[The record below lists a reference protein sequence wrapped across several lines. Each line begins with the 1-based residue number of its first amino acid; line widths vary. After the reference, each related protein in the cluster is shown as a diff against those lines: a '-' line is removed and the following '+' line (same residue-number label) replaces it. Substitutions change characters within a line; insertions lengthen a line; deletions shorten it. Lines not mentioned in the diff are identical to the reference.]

1 MTIKLLRHTIFIIA
15 LPILASCS
23 MTKGLPEDD
32 QLFTGLKKTI
42 WTDAPEESPYQD
54 HLEATMDE
62 VEAALA
68 TEPNGSLFGSS
79 HYTVPWSWHL
89 WVYNKYSGKNSKFA
103 KWMTKSF
110 GKPPVLM
117 SKVNPTLR
125 ASVAR
130 SVLQNNGY
138 FRGNVTYE
146 LFPQKNPKK
155 CKIGYT
161 VTFDSLYTIDAMQYV
176 NFPREMQALIDSTS
190 EDRAIR
196 SNDPFSVNALDAER
210 NRVSLLFRNNG
221 YYYYNTNY
229 ASYLADTFAVDNKAS
244 LRFQMAEGLP
254 PEALHKWYIGNIDI
268 LFRRSMAEQL
278 TDSIKRRHLTIHYS
292 GKKSPIRP
300 SVILK
305 DMRLRPRQ
313 EYSYDKLQESASLI
327 NSNGVFSNTDFRFT
341 PRPNTDTLDLRL
353 SCTFDK
359 PYDFY
364 IEGNAIGRTNGRYGP
379 MLKVG
384 ITKRNTFRAAEKLD
398 INLHGSYDFSMNDK
412 SRESNYQVGADVSLE
427 FPRLIIPFYDP
438 FRIRIKRDENGR
450 IIRRRRFFAT
460 PTTLAKISADVISR
474 PDYYRMTVVSGEWT
488 YSWQRTATS
497 RHEFSPLTVKYQF
510 KNTVTA
516 KFDSLV
522 QENPYLNR
530 TMGDYFIPKMRYT
543 YIYTSPTTLRHP
555 IRWEA
560 TIEESAN
567 LLSLAGVIFGKDWNA
582 RDKRLF
588 NNPYAQF
595 LKFES
600 DFTKTWS
607 VGDASSLVGHVNTSV
622 VWSYGNN
629 MEAPYSE
636 EYYVGGANSIRA
648 FAVRDIGPGA
658 FSDRGASGKQWK
670 QWFYLMRNGDLKFV
684 ANLEYRMPLF
694 GNMKGAVFLDA
705 GNVWRLKKPDDYDS
719 FDADYKEWLDDM
731 FFKPS
736 RFLNDIALGT
746 GLGLRYDMGFLVV
759 RVDWGIALHL
769 PCNNGISKYFFNVE
783 RFRDLHTLHFAIG
796 YPF

>member
-1 MTIKLLRHTIFIIA
+1 MSWKQPLLQNRTVHSSA
-15 LPILASCS
+15 
-23 MTKGLPEDD
+23 
-32 QLFTGLKKTI
+32 
-42 WTDAPEESPYQD
+42 
-54 HLEATMDE
+54 
-62 VEAALA
+62 VAA
-68 TEPNGSLFGSS
+68 
-79 HYTVPWSWHL
+79 YTVPWSWHL

-190 EDRAIR
+190 EDRTIH
-196 SNDPFSVNALDAER
+196 SNDPFSLNALNAER

-229 ASYLADTFAVDNKAS
+229 ASYLADTFAVSNKAN

-268 LFRRSMAEQL
+268 LFRKSFADQL
-278 TDSIKRRHLTIHYS
+278 TDSIKRRHLTIHFS

-341 PRPNTDTLDLRL
+341 PRPDTDTLDLRL

-412 SRESNYQVGADVSLE
+412 SRESNYQIGADVSLE
-427 FPRLIIPFYDP
+427 FPRLLIPFYDP
-438 FRIRIKRDENGR
+438 TRIRRDKNGR
-450 IIRRRRFFAT
+450 LIRRRRFYAT
-460 PTTLAKISADVISR
+460 PTTLAKVSADIISR

-488 YSWQRTATS
+488 YSWQKTETR
-497 RHEFSPLTVKYQF
+497 RHELSPLTVKYQF

-607 VGDASSLVGHVNTSV
+607 VGDESKLVGHVNTSV

-636 EYYVGGANSIRA
+636 EFYVGGANSIRA

-705 GNVWRLKKPDDYDS
+705 GNVWRLRALSRTITICTYPGRLS
-719 FDADYKEWLDDM
+719 YKEWLDDM

-769 PCNNGISKYFFNVE
+769 PCNNGISRYFFNVE

>member
-1 MTIKLLRHTIFIIA
+1 
-15 LPILASCS
+15 

-32 QLFTGLKKTI
+32 QLFTGLKKTV
-42 WTDAPEESPYQD
+42 WADLPEEDPYQE
-54 HLEATMDE
+54 HLETTMDE

-79 HYTVPWSWHL
+79 RVTVPWSWHL
-89 WVYNKYSGKNSKFA
+89 WVYNKYSGKSSKFA

-138 FRGNVTYE
+138 FRGNVTFE
-146 LFPQKNPKK
+146 TFPQKNPKK

-161 VTFDSLYTIDAMQYV
+161 VTFDSLYTIDSMQYV
-176 NFPREMQALIDSTS
+176 NFPKEMQALIDSTS
-190 EDRAIR
+190 EEQAIR
-196 SNDPFSVNALDAER
+196 PNDPFSLNALDAER

-229 ASYLADTFAVDNKAS
+229 ASYLADTFAVENKAD
-244 LRFQMAEGLP
+244 LRFQLAEGLP

-278 TDSIKRRHLTIHYS
+278 TDSIKRRHLTIHFR

-300 SVILK
+300 SVVLR
-305 DMRLRPRQ
+305 DMRLRSRQ

-327 NSNGVFSNTDFRFT
+327 NSTGVFSNTDFRFT

-384 ITKRNTFRAAEKLD
+384 ITKRNTFRAAELLD
-398 INLHGSYDFSMNDK
+398 INLHGSYDFSLSDK
-412 SRESNYQVGADVSLE
+412 SRESNYQIGADVSLE

-438 FRIRIKRDENGR
+438 TRIRRDKNGR
-450 IIRRRRFFAT
+450 IIRRRRFYT
-460 PTTLAKISADVISR
+460 SPTTLAKISADIISR
-474 PDYYRMTVVSGEWT
+474 PEYYKMNVVSGEWT
-488 YSWQRTATS
+488 YRWQKTETS
-497 RHEFSPLTVKYQF
+497 RHEFSPLTVQYQF

-522 QENPYLNR
+522 RENPYLDR
-530 TMGDYFIPKMRYT
+530 TMDNYFIPKMRYT
-543 YIYTSPTTLRHP
+543 YTYTSPSTLRNP
-555 IRWEA
+555 IRWE
-560 TIEESAN
+560 TTVQESGN
-567 LLSLAGVIFGKDWNA
+567 LLSLAGVICGKDWNG

-595 LKFES
+595 LKLET
-600 DFTKTWS
+600 DFTKTWAM
-607 VGDASSLVGHVNTSV
+607 GDEARLVGHINAGVI
-622 VWSYGNN
+622 WSYGNS
-629 MEAPYSE
+629 EDAPYSE
-636 EYYVGGANSIRA
+636 EFYVGGANSIRA

-658 FSDRGASGKQWK
+658 FSDRGASGKMWK
-670 QWFYLMRNGDLKFV
+670 QWFYLMRNGDMKFV

-694 GNMKGAVFLDA
+694 GSMKGAVFLDA
-705 GNVWRLKKPDDYDS
+705 GNVWRMTKPDDYDS
-719 FDADYKEWLDDM
+719 LDPDYKEWLDDM

-746 GLGLRYDMGFLVV
+746 GIGLRYDLGFLVV
-759 RVDWGIALHL
+759 RVDWGFAIHI
-769 PCNNGISKYFFNVE
+769 PCNNGIDRYFFNVH
-783 RFRDLHTLHFAIG
+783 RFKDLHTLHFAIG

>member
-278 TDSIKRRHLTIHYS
+278 CVSALVRSTAMTNCRSRHRSSTPTVYS
-292 GKKSPIRP
+292 
-300 SVILK
+300 
-305 DMRLRPRQ
+305 
-313 EYSYDKLQESASLI
+313 
-327 NSNGVFSNTDFRFT
+327 
-341 PRPNTDTLDLRL
+341 
-353 SCTFDK
+353 
-359 PYDFY
+359 
-364 IEGNAIGRTNGRYGP
+364 
-379 MLKVG
+379 
-384 ITKRNTFRAAEKLD
+384 
-398 INLHGSYDFSMNDK
+398 
-412 SRESNYQVGADVSLE
+412 
-427 FPRLIIPFYDP
+427 
-438 FRIRIKRDENGR
+438 
-450 IIRRRRFFAT
+450 AT
-460 PTTLAKISADVISR
+460 PT
-474 PDYYRMTVVSGEWT
+474 SG
-488 YSWQRTATS
+488 
-497 RHEFSPLTVKYQF
+497 
-510 KNTVTA
+510 
-516 KFDSLV
+516 
-522 QENPYLNR
+522 
-530 TMGDYFIPKMRYT
+530 
-543 YIYTSPTTLRHP
+543 LRHARIP
-555 IRWEA
+555 IPS
-560 TIEESAN
+560 I
-567 LLSLAGVIFGKDWNA
+567 
-582 RDKRLF
+582 
-588 NNPYAQF
+588 
-595 LKFES
+595 
-600 DFTKTWS
+600 S
-607 VGDASSLVGHVNTSV
+607 V
-622 VWSYGNN
+622 
-629 MEAPYSE
+629 
-636 EYYVGGANSIRA
+636 
-648 FAVRDIGPGA
+648 
-658 FSDRGASGKQWK
+658 
-670 QWFYLMRNGDLKFV
+670 
-684 ANLEYRMPLF
+684 
-694 GNMKGAVFLDA
+694 
-705 GNVWRLKKPDDYDS
+705 
-719 FDADYKEWLDDM
+719 
-731 FFKPS
+731 
-736 RFLNDIALGT
+736 
-746 GLGLRYDMGFLVV
+746 
-759 RVDWGIALHL
+759 
-769 PCNNGISKYFFNVE
+769 
-783 RFRDLHTLHFAIG
+783 
-796 YPF
+796 

>member
-1 MTIKLLRHTIFIIA
+1 M
-15 LPILASCS
+15 
-23 MTKGLPEDD
+23 
-32 QLFTGLKKTI
+32 
-42 WTDAPEESPYQD
+42 
-54 HLEATMDE
+54 
-62 VEAALA
+62 
-68 TEPNGSLFGSS
+68 
-79 HYTVPWSWHL
+79 
-89 WVYNKYSGKNSKFA
+89 
-103 KWMTKSF
+103 
-110 GKPPVLM
+110 
-117 SKVNPTLR
+117 
-125 ASVAR
+125 
-130 SVLQNNGY
+130 
-138 FRGNVTYE
+138 
-146 LFPQKNPKK
+146 
-155 CKIGYT
+155 
-161 VTFDSLYTIDAMQYV
+161 
-176 NFPREMQALIDSTS
+176 
-190 EDRAIR
+190 
-196 SNDPFSVNALDAER
+196 
-210 NRVSLLFRNNG
+210 
-221 YYYYNTNY
+221 
-229 ASYLADTFAVDNKAS
+229 
-244 LRFQMAEGLP
+244 
-254 PEALHKWYIGNIDI
+254 
-268 LFRRSMAEQL
+268 
-278 TDSIKRRHLTIHYS
+278 
-292 GKKSPIRP
+292 
-300 SVILK
+300 
-305 DMRLRPRQ
+305 
-313 EYSYDKLQESASLI
+313 I

-384 ITKRNTFRAAEKLD
+384 LTKRNTFRAAEKLD
-398 INLHGSYDFSMNDK
+398 INLHGSYDFSLSDK

-427 FPRLIIPFYDP
+427 FPRLLIPFYDP
-438 FRIRIKRDENGR
+438 TRIRRDQNGR
-450 IIRRRRFFAT
+450 RIRRRRFYAT
-460 PTTLAKISADVISR
+460 PTTLAKISADIVSR
-474 PDYYRMTVVSGEWT
+474 PDYYKMTIVSGEWT
-488 YSWQRTATS
+488 YSWQKTATS
-497 RHEFSPLTVKYQF
+497 RHEFSPLTIKYQF

-522 QENPYLNR
+522 RENPYLDR

-543 YIYTSPTTLRHP
+543 YIYTSPKTQRHP
-555 IRWEA
+555 VRWEG
-560 TIEESAN
+560 TIEESGN
-567 LLSLAGVIFGKDWNA
+567 LLSLAGVIFGKDWSA

-607 VGDASSLVGHVNTSV
+607 VGDESSLVGHVNTSV

-694 GNMKGAVFLDA
+694 GDMKGAVFLDA

-719 FDADYKEWLDDM
+719 YDPDYKEWLDDM

-736 RFLNDIALGT
+736 RFFNDIALGT
-746 GLGLRYDMGFLVV
+746 GIGLRYDMGFLVV
-759 RVDWGIALHL
+759 RVDWGWALHI
-769 PCNNGISKYFFNVE
+769 PCNNGISKYFFNVQ